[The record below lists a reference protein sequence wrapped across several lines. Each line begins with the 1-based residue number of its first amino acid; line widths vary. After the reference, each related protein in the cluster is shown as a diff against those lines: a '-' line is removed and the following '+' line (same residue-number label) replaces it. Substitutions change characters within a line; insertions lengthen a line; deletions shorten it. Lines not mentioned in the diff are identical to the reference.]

1 MKTRTV
7 ASLIGLKPEFAERY
21 IILHRHTFPGV
32 LARLHASH
40 IVDYTIFE
48 HKGILFSHLVWCG
61 EDYES
66 DMAAIAADPVTREW
80 WKLTDAMQQPLPT
93 RKTGE
98 WWQTLEELARDS
110 AATAGELVTMPH
122 RDRSL
127 QRFAFTAPLAAPA
140 GRSLAPAE
148 DRLNLP
154 ASPGNSAFPVKIF
167 SSASDYYI
175 YFEAADSTTAAAYAA
190 SLASHLGLV
199 EQAAAMIEV
208 FHSHPPVS
216 ERSFAKKAFVTGCF
230 DMLHSG
236 HIAFLTEAAEYGDL
250 YVSIGSDANVHH
262 LKGRYPVNSQEERK
276 YMLDALASVH
286 ECRIN
291 SGWGILDFEKELRDI
306 LPDIFI
312 VNEDGHTPA
321 KQALCHEMGID
332 YKVLRRIPHE
342 NLPVRSTT
350 ALRTECTIPF
360 RIDLA
365 GGWLDQPFVSRHH
378 PGAVLTISIEPT
390 VEFNERSGMASSTRR
405 KAIELWGNEIP
416 RGDREQLAR
425 ILFSFEN
432 PPGTRE
438 VAGSQDSLG
447 IVMPGLARL
456 DYDNHYWPN
465 KITTVLDEGTLTWL
479 EKSLYLVTL
488 GPRMQTYD
496 VLANTRIDVTG
507 ARALA
512 DATNA
517 CWEAIRS
524 REIRAFGAAFRAS
537 FEAQIAMFP
546 NMVGAEIMGMIDQ
559 YREKVLGWKLSG
571 AGGGGY
577 LIMVSHVPVE
587 GAMQIKIRR
596 KNDL

>member
-1 MKTRTV
+1 MKTKTV

-32 LARLHASH
+32 LDRLHASN

-48 HKGILFSHLVWCG
+48 HRGILFSHLVWRG

-80 WKLTDAMQQPLPT
+80 WKLTDAMQQPLPG
-93 RKTGE
+93 RKTDE
-98 WWQTLEELARDS
+98 WWQTLEALTSATS
-110 AATAGELVTMPH
+110 AAAGEEAALP
-122 RDRSL
+122 RPDRLL
-127 QRFAFTAPLAAPA
+127 QRFAFTAPLTASGGRIA
-140 GRSLAPAE
+140 GQAD
-148 DRLNLP
+148 DRLTLP
-154 ASPGNSAFPVKIF
+154 TLPGNGGLSVKIF
-167 SSASDYYI
+167 CSASDYYL
-175 YFEAADSTTAAAYAA
+175 YFEAADSTAAAAFAA
-190 SLASHLGLV
+190 SLSRHLGLA
-199 EQAAAMIEV
+199 EQPAAMIEV
-208 FHSHPPVS
+208 FHTHPPAS
-216 ERSFAKKAFVTGCF
+216 ERSFAKKVFVTGCF

-236 HIAFLTEAAEYGDL
+236 HIAFLNEAAQYGDL

-291 SGWGILDFEKELRDI
+291 SGWGIMDFEKELRDI
-306 LPDIFI
+306 LPDIFV

-332 YKVLRRIPHE
+332 YKILRRIPHE

-390 VEFNERSGMASSTRR
+390 VAFNERSGMASSTRR

-447 IVMPGLARL
+447 IVMPGLNRL

-488 GPRMQTYD
+488 GPRVQTYD
-496 VLANTRIDVTG
+496 VLADTSIDAAG
-507 ARALA
+507 ARTLA
-512 DATNA
+512 VATDA

-546 NMVGAEIMGMIDQ
+546 NMVGSEIMGMIDQ
-559 YREKVLGWKLSG
+559 YREKILGWKLSG